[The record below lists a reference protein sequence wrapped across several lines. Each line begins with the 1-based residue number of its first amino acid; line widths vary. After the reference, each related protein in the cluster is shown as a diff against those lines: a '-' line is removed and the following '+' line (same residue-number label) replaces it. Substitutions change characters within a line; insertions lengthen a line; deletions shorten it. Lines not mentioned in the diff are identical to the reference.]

1 MRETPIVNKILKKL
15 NSITGCVAEK
25 VHGNAFQSGKPDI
38 NGCFYGYAFRMEAK
52 SADTGY
58 KVTKIQIEDMAK
70 WGRCGAVTGIVKSVD
85 DALNLLDKIADKLPA
100 KSKKLYFQE
109 RD

>member
-1 MRETPIVNKILKKL
+1 MREAPIVNKILKKL

-38 NGCFYGYAFRMEAK
+38 NGCFYGYSFRMEAK

-58 KVTKIQIEDMAK
+58 KVTKIQLEDMAK
-70 WGRCGAVTGIVKSVD
+70 WERCGAITGVVKSVN
-85 DALNLLDKIADKLPA
+85 DALELLDKIADKLP
-100 KSKKLYFQE
+100 KKQKDLYYSE